1 MGGIYFMPNDPI
13 CHPSGAWKWVEKI
26 LLGTFEKV
34 VKPGGCWGTLKL
46 LVREMLKFRSFGWCV
61 FGGQNLENQNHK
73 HIRKIDWKMISI
85 VVALIW

>member
-1 MGGIYFMPNDPI
+1 MPNDPI

-46 LVREMLKFRSFGWCV
+46 LVREIF
-61 FGGQNLENQNHK
+61 E
-73 HIRKIDWKMISI
+73 I
-85 VVALIW
+85 